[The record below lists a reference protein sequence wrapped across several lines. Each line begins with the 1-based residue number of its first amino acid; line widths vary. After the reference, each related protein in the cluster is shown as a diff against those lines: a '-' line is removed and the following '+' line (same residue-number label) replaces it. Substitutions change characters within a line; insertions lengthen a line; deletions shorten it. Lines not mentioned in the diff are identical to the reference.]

1 MGVIPQVDTHG
12 KRSSSMS
19 FALRWK
25 HENVRLITLSIIISI
40 AMTFML
46 LVLLYGTAERSVSV
60 VVNGQESVVKTKQ
73 WVLQRLLDEQAITVG
88 PHDKVSIPLNA
99 AIKDGDRV
107 VIDTAN
113 PVTVTADGKTWTV
126 YTTEDTVQAAI
137 EELNIPVRSYDKV
150 YPALTAELTPNMAVK
165 VVRVEHKV
173 TSSQHTV
180 PFTIVKQDDPT
191 LEQGKEKTIKNGTN
205 GVVVKQFESVYED
218 GKLVS
223 TALVEKTVEKPTVNQ
238 VVAVG
243 TKKIEPKVTALSA
256 KASSGPQTV
265 SLKGISF
272 KAKKVLKN
280 VTLTAYSAGVKSTGK
295 SASHPQYGI
304 TASGAKVKEGRTIA
318 VDPNVI
324 PIGWWVYI
332 EGIGFRRAEDK
343 GSAVKGNKIDV
354 YYDSEDYA
362 EDFGTKKGYTVYV
375 IGPNK
380 PSSS

>member
-1 MGVIPQVDTHG
+1 MGVIQKEDTHG

-25 HENVRLITLSIIISI
+25 HENLRLIILSAIISI

-46 LVLLYGTAERSVSV
+46 LVLLYGTAEKSVSV

-88 PHDKVSIPLNA
+88 EHDEVSMPLNA

-107 VIDTAN
+107 VIDLAS
-113 PVTVTADGKTWTV
+113 PVTVTADGKTRTV
-126 YTTEDTVQAAI
+126 YTTERTVQAAI
-137 EELNIPVRSYDKV
+137 EELNIPIGGYDKV
-150 YPALTAELTPNMAVK
+150 YPSLDAAIRPNMAVK
-165 VVRVEHKV
+165 VVRVERKLTQTEHK
-173 TSSQHTV
+173 V
-180 PFTIVKQDDPT
+180 PFTVVKQDDPT
-191 LEQGKEKTIKNGTN
+191 LEKGEEKLVKSGVN
-205 GVVVKQFESVYED
+205 GVVVSQFENVYED

-223 TALVEKTVEKPTVNQ
+223 TTLVEKSVKKAAVNK

-243 TKKIEPKVTALSA
+243 TKKTESKVTTLSA
-256 KASSGPQTV
+256 KTSGSQTISV
-265 SLKGISF
+265 KGVTFQS
-272 KAKKVLKN
+272 KKVLKN
-280 VTLTAYSAGVKSTGK
+280 VTLTAYTAGVKSTGK
-295 SASHPQYGI
+295 SENHPQYGI
-304 TASGAKVKEGRTIA
+304 TASGTKVKEGRTIA
-318 VDPNVI
+318 VDPDVI
-324 PIGWWVYI
+324 PLGWWVYI

-343 GSAVKGNKIDV
+343 GSAVKGKKIDI

-362 EDFGTKKGYTVYV
+362 EKFGSKKGYTVYV